1 MIKLSKKWDYAIKT
15 IIYLASDLE
24 NNNFLKIS
32 EISEKLWISESLLR
46 RIISEL
52 EKSRIIKTIK
62 GRNGW
67 ISIWKD
73 LNKIS
78 IYDILES
85 VWEELWITDCTKW
98 ISCDNQ
104 DCCETT
110 HIYGI
115 LQKWLNWI
123 LKLYTLDRIVKK
135 LEE

>member
-15 IIYLASDLE
+15 IIYLSSE
-24 NNNFLKIS
+24 NNSFLKIS
-32 EISEKLWISESLLR
+32 EISEKLKISESLLR

-52 EKSRIIKTIK
+52 EKSGIIKTTK
-62 GRNGW
+62 WRNGW
-67 ISIWKD
+67 ISIWKEFKD
-73 LNKIS
+73 IS
-78 IYDILES
+78 IFDILEA

-98 ISCDNQ
+98 ISCDKQ

-123 LKLYTLDRIVKK
+123 LKLYTLDKIIKK
-135 LEE
+135 T